1 MKDSLK
7 LGVVFASVIISYFA
21 VVFWLAYRGAQYVDS
36 LPVFVRLAM
45 LAYFVLSIVVLSLA
59 VKRFRRPREASPT
72 GKLMVSKEKRGKRS
86 LKSLLFIY
94 LVAVPLCVVFAIS
107 QKEVPVKIALA
118 GLIVPVL
125 MIGVLWKLVV
135 RPSINT
141 GAGPTE

>member
-1 MKDSLK
+1 M
-7 LGVVFASVIISYFA
+7 F
-21 VVFWLAYRGAQYVDS
+21 GADG
-36 LPVFVRLAM
+36 RA
-45 LAYFVLSIVVLSLA
+45 
-59 VKRFRRPREASPT
+59 KRI
-72 GKLMVSKEKRGKRS
+72 KRS
-86 LKSLLFIY
+86 LKFLLFIY

>member
-1 MKDSLK
+1 MDSRRLRR
-7 LGVVFASVIISYFA
+7 VASE
-21 VVFWLAYRGAQYVDS
+21 
-36 LPVFVRLAM
+36 
-45 LAYFVLSIVVLSLA
+45 VLQ
-59 VKRFRRPREASPT
+59 ASCILV
-72 GKLMVSKEKRGKRS
+72 GKEKKHAWTIDVRISILDVSRETRAKRS